1 MKAVRFSGIFMFA
14 LSLCILASFVG
25 CGKIEAPAPA
35 APARETAAPA
45 APAKAAPAPAAQ
57 PDTKPEPE
65 AAANAVEAPETPAPA
80 VTASE
85 NEAPQTV
92 KTALASLPA
101 DFPKDV
107 PIFENSTIEAA
118 MSIGG
123 EQHQIVGNAHAGLD
137 EVVSFYKKECA
148 ARGWK
153 ETMTMAQGGEE
164 AASFSTYEKDGR
176 AMTVTVAQDEEGVH
190 FSLSVASSEAE

>member
-1 MKAVRFSGIFMFA
+1 MKAVRFSGIFLLV
-14 LSLCILASFVG
+14 LSLCVLASFVG
-25 CGKIEAPAPA
+25 CGKKEAPAQA
-35 APARETAAPA
+35 APARETAAPP
-45 APAKAAPAPAAQ
+45 APAKAVPAPAAQ
-57 PDTKPEPE
+57 PVTKPEPE
-65 AAANAVEAPETPAPA
+65 AAANAVEAPAPA

-85 NEAPQTV
+85 DEAPQTV
-92 KTALASLPA
+92 KTALVSLPA

-164 AASFSTYEKDGR
+164 AASFSTYEKNGR
-176 AMTVTVAQDEEGVH
+176 AMTVTVAQNEEGVH
-190 FSLSVASSEAE
+190 FSLSVVASEAE